1 METVNASIF
10 DVSKKCNYSNKNRGF
25 DFEKLE
31 SVHETSR

>member
-1 METVNASIF
+1 METVYASVF

-31 SVHETSR
+31 RVHETGR